1 MLTHLS
7 KELVRTRRE
16 EEMAIVEK
24 TYCELYGRSGRGGF
38 AVFNTKSLEF
48 GSESKKIWDCAEIG
62 VRVEKPNAKPL
73 WSGAIATCGGAAK
86 T

>member
-48 GSESKKIWDCAEIG
+48 GSESKKFG
-62 VRVEKPNAKPL
+62 TVLKL
-73 WSGAIATCGGAAK
+73 G
-86 T
+86 